1 MIFSRERG
9 IFSMGKLLI
18 KLFVRDYENTEDPK
32 VRESYGKFAGVVG
45 IISNLFLCI
54 MKILI
59 GVFSGSIAIIAD
71 GINNMAD
78 ASSSIITLV
87 GFRLASKPEDEDH
100 PYGHARIEYLT
111 GLFVSILIIVL
122 GVQLF
127 KTSLEKIF
135 NPDTLEFSYITII
148 TLVIAIAVKL
158 WQSLFNISI
167 GKKINSLTLIA
178 TGADSRNDVIAT
190 SAVLVSVLVVKFTGL
205 QIDGYMGCLVALFI
219 IWSGIQLV
227 RDTISPL
234 LGEAPDDDLVKAI
247 TETVKKE
254 PGILGI
260 HDLMVHNYGPG
271 KIFASIHVEVDADGD
286 LMKSHDMI
294 DNIERIVKESL
305 RIEFVIH
312 MDPVKTNDPLIHR
325 MKAVISEAFAPL
337 DGVENIHDFRIVP
350 GPTHTNII
358 FDVVLSME
366 CRYTEKEIQKIADD
380 TVKAI
385 DDNYFVVITFDRA
398 YTKLSAE

>member
-1 MIFSRERG
+1 MIFSREGG

-78 ASSSIITLV
+78 ASSSIITLI

-135 NPDTLEFSYITII
+135 DPDTLEFSYITII

-254 PGILGI
+254 PSILGI

>member
-1 MIFSRERG
+1 
-9 IFSMGKLLI
+9 MGKLLI

-87 GFRLASKPEDEDH
+87 GFRLASKPEDKDH
-100 PYGHARIEYLT
+100 PYDHARIEYLT

-358 FDVVLSME
+358 FDVVLSMD

>member
-358 FDVVLSME
+358 FDVVLSMD